1 MNLHQFLSDLLQEE
15 CNEVGQRASKLSR
28 FGYDEIQPG
37 QSLNNL
43 ERLEDEIDDLLL
55 RRTLLHMAIDKDK
68 KGVVISDRKWI
79 EKGKNVLA
87 FAKLSMDRNQI
98 SPTVFRQVL
107 DMFPP
112 EAHPKSSGQS
122 ASRYSKTISAKDCG
136 V

>member
-1 MNLHQFLSDLLQEE
+1 MNLHQFISDLLQEE

-37 QSLNNL
+37 QPLNNL

-55 RRTLLHMAIDKDK
+55 RRALLHMAIDKEK
-68 KGVVISDRKWI
+68 KGVVIRDRKWVQ
-79 EKGKNVLA
+79 KGKKVLA

-112 EAHPKSSGQS
+112 EAHPQK
-122 ASRYSKTISAKDCG
+122 
-136 V
+136 